1 MNNIKFFTQHEQL
14 KETLPPVPASKF
26 WPQWFKD
33 QSTSF
38 SDGTANREGINTVKS
53 CPAMLHVLN
62 MGYIILLWTDFKLM
76 RTPDN
81 NEIQGLSPN
90 PQMFPITTHP
100 EEQIDAYPF
109 GPDTFKGTVKLINP
123 WQVRTAPGYSCMFVS
138 PYYHKHNNLEVLVG
152 SVDTDRYHE
161 AHVNTFLTSA
171 TNEEVKL
178 DYGMPLMQV
187 IPYKRE
193 EFKMETLVGDY
204 RSSICKAMQFVHE
217 SLFAAQSYRKKLS
230 PKWFK

>member
-33 QSTSF
+33 QSTGSF
-38 SDGTANREGINTVKS
+38 NTETRQGINTVKS
-53 CPAMLHVLN
+53 CPAMLDVLN
-62 MGYIILLWTDFKLM
+62 MGYIIPLWSDFKLM
-76 RTPDN
+76 RSQN
-81 NEIQGLSPN
+81 NLGWASPN
-90 PQMFPITTHP
+90 SDMFPITLHP

-109 GPDTFKGTVKLINP
+109 SSNTFRGTVKLINP

-152 SVDTDRYHE
+152 SIDTDRYHQS
-161 AHVNTFLTSA
+161 HVNTLVTA
-171 TNEEVKL
+171 PLDQEVRL
-178 DYGMPLMQV
+178 DYGMPLVQV

-193 EFKMETLVGDY
+193 EFKMEVLVGDY
-204 RSSICKAMQFVHE
+204 RSSITKAMQFVHE
-217 SLFAAQSYRKKLS
+217 SMFAAQSYRKKLS

>member
-33 QSTSF
+33 QGTGSF
-38 SDGTANREGINTVKS
+38 DTPNREGSNTVKS
-53 CPAMLHVLN
+53 CPAMLDVLN
-62 MGYIILLWTDFKLM
+62 MGYIIPLWADFKLM
-76 RTPDN
+76 RQTN
-81 NEIQGLSPN
+81 NDISWLSPN
-90 PQMFPITTHP
+90 PEMYGIDFHL

-138 PYYHKHNNLEVLVG
+138 PYYHKHDNLE
-152 SVDTDRYHE
+152 DRYHQT
-161 AHVNTFLTSA
+161 HVNTLVTA
-171 TNEEVKL
+171 PVNQEVRL
-178 DYGMPLMQV
+178 DYGMPLVQV

-193 EFKMETLVGDY
+193 EFKMEVLVGDY
-204 RSSICKAMQFVHE
+204 RSSITKAMQFVHE
-217 SLFAAQSYRKKLS
+217 SMFAAQSYRKKLS

>member
-53 CPAMLHVLN
+53 CPAMLDVLN
-62 MGYIILLWTDFKLM
+62 MGYIIPLWTDFKLM

-81 NEIQGLSPN
+81 NNIQWLSPN

-109 GPDTFKGTVKLINP
+109 GPNTFKGTVKLINP

>member
-53 CPAMLHVLN
+53 CPAMLDVLN
-62 MGYIILLWTDFKLM
+62 MGYIIPLWTDFKLM

-81 NEIQGLSPN
+81 TNIQWLSPN

-109 GPDTFKGTVKLINP
+109 GPNTFKGTVKLINP

-138 PYYHKHNNLEVLVG
+138 PYFFVCVCYVCVVRLVLFIFFSFFLSSCCYG
-152 SVDTDRYHE
+152 YF
-161 AHVNTFLTSA
+161 AHFSCH
-171 TNEEVKL
+171 
-178 DYGMPLMQV
+178 
-187 IPYKRE
+187 I
-193 EFKMETLVGDY
+193 F
-204 RSSICKAMQFVHE
+204 
-217 SLFAAQSYRKKLS
+217 
-230 PKWFK
+230 

>member
-53 CPAMLHVLN
+53 CPAMLDVLN
-62 MGYIILLWTDFKLM
+62 MGYIIPLWTDFKLM

-81 NEIQGLSPN
+81 TNIQWLSPN

-109 GPDTFKGTVKLINP
+109 GPNTFKGTVKLINP

-138 PYYHKHNNLEVLVG
+138 PYYHKHDNLEVLVG
-152 SVDTDRYHE
+152 SIDTDRYHQS
-161 AHVNTFLTSA
+161 HVNTLVTA
-171 TNEEVKL
+171 PLDQEVRL
-178 DYGMPLMQV
+178 DYGMPLVQV

-193 EFKMETLVGDY
+193 EFKMEVLVGDY
-204 RSSICKAMQFVHE
+204 RSSITKAMQFVHE
-217 SLFAAQSYRKKLS
+217 SMFAAQGYRKKLS

>member
-33 QSTSF
+33 QGTGSF
-38 SDGTANREGINTVKS
+38 DTPNREGSNTVKS
-53 CPAMLHVLN
+53 CPAMLDVLN
-62 MGYIILLWTDFKLM
+62 MGYIIPLWADFKLM
-76 RTPDN
+76 RQTN
-81 NEIQGLSPN
+81 NDISWLSPN
-90 PQMFPITTHP
+90 PEMYGIDFHL